1 MSTILHMTAQNA
13 KRLSYNYMY
22 YYYYSQM

>member
-1 MSTILHMTAQNA
+1 MTAQNA

>member
-1 MSTILHMTAQNA
+1 MTAQNT
-13 KRLSYNYMY
+13 KRLLYNYMY